1 MFLRT
6 HWIGVSVLLVAICAV
21 GVFLLR
27 DETPKEPIVIYKPVQ
42 PLEKPTAQAP
52 VAETPQGGH
61 FHADGTWHG
70 EPQDPTAAAA
80 VSNRATFTQIAFAEG
95 VHPTSVSSNPLFKD
109 GVPEHLQCPPEL
121 IGVYL
126 NEDKEKVLPKIL
138 PIYQEIME
146 KWSPGRPIADLW
158 NPMIEAEKWHHENAD
173 PEKAE
178 LFSAAGRL
186 DWLVQQWLD
195 FPELMILFR
204 EDAPRASHMLRVER
218 GLFSPDWNAFE
229 IPYGSGRIFRQ
240 AHDKKYVFT
249 SSSRT
254 ETADG
259 FQEQGW
265 THTTGPS
272 NGNPNPEVIEI
283 NLDDVTDDE
292 LERLGGW
299 NYNIN
304 PYTTG
309 AYKLGDNK

>member
-6 HWIGVSVLLVAICAV
+6 HWIGVSVLLVAICALSI
-21 GVFLLR
+21 FLLR
-27 DETPKEPIVIYKPVQ
+27 DETPQEPVVIYKPVQ

-109 GVPEHLQCPPEL
+109 GVPEHLQCPPEF
-121 IGVYL
+121 IGLYL

-158 NPMIEAEKWHHENAD
+158 NPMIEAEKWYRLNAD

-178 LFSAAGRL
+178 LFGAAGQL
-186 DWLVQQWLD
+186 DWLIQQWLD
-195 FPELMILFR
+195 FPEITILLA
-204 EDAPRASHMLRVER
+204 EDAPRASYMLRVEI
-218 GLFSPDWNAFE
+218 GLFKPDWNAFTL
-229 IPYGSGRIFRQ
+229 SDGRIFR
-240 AHDKKYVFT
+240 ADFDKYYKFH
-249 SSSRT
+249 
-254 ETADG
+254 TAEERIEKEDG
-259 FQEQGW
+259 FTIHGGSSGFGIS
-265 THTTGPS
+265 GPDA
-272 NGNPNPEVIEI
+272 EVVEI
-283 NLDDVTDDE
+283 NLDAVSDEE
-292 LERLGGW
+292 LERLSGW

-309 AYKLGDNK
+309 AYKLGDNR